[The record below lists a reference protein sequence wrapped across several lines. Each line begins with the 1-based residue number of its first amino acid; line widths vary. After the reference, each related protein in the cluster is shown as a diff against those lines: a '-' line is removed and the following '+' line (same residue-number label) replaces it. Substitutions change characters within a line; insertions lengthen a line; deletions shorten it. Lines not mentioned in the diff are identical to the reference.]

1 MKRILRRAEALV
13 CALVIVLSSMQFTGK
28 VHAATGVTIEIV
40 GYQISTGY
48 EGFRTIYA
56 ETDSEGVVRERGL
69 LYALS
74 SEVTSSQ
81 MKLAGSDKV
90 YNFKAT
96 STGYSSHNYSNNDDA
111 DHYIMT
117 MKFIKN
123 PAFYN
128 ASLFIRPYARLADG
142 SVVYGTVEK
151 GSVYQIASALYS
163 RSQMPT
169 KAGHDY
175 LYNEI
180 LKTVNPY
187 YSEVNYNHIE
197 EESTTEEPT
206 TEEPTTEEPT
216 TEEPTTEEPTTE
228 EPTEEQ
234 WDLTVPNGNK
244 ASGAPGKPILNHDN
258 WSKNMDYTLTVNMW
272 YGNNGTRYIIYEK
285 KGPAGTY
292 KIFKTATLSDNS
304 PDAQTTSVSVS
315 KTKAGTYFYKVELL
329 NQYGSSVSDEISIAV
344 GTVQTANIEVA
355 VVDEDDIA
363 KQHVMS
369 QGTQT
374 YDLTCDSATNPSY
387 SVISSNRTVV
397 EASIVNGTK
406 LRLQAKKAG
415 RSGIKIIENST
426 GKTRYFGVK
435 VKNSNG
441 TMPGMPSYVAIG
453 QVTEDST
460 ADLSFLRAT
469 ANDDTNKRLDVRYI
483 YINGG
488 AIGGWQS
495 WNPADPGSRV
505 KSYITESLKL
515 GIVPYFVYYNIPD
528 GSESYDVDKNH
539 INDVTYMEAYYKD
552 LLFFIQTCDEYDEG
566 EDVGI
571 ILEPDFLGYMMQN
584 DNADPTKITANGV
597 QGAYTSGVLKRGVDP
612 DFPNTLEG
620 IVKSINYVINKYYS
634 SATFG
639 WQFNTW
645 SYSVG
650 VPGQGLM
657 HSTEIMGQSA
667 GLSFIKNAATITANY
682 YKSAGILSYGA
693 DFISIDKYGLDGAY
707 EPGAAT
713 NPASSRWLWNSDL
726 WNNYLYYTKTLHE
739 VTGKPV
745 TLWQIPVGHLN
756 SSTASNPY
764 NGGGS
769 FAELANTEQ
778 HYEDSAGTYFF
789 GDTFVTSGAR
799 LSYFGTNAW
808 NDSKV
813 SVSGNRITYG
823 PHIDEAAAAGV
834 NCILFGAGVGNST
847 DAVGAPPTDDYWWI
861 TKAQRYYNSLN

>member
-1 MKRILRRAEALV
+1 MKRVIKRAGALV
-13 CALVIVLSSMQFTGK
+13 CALSIVFSSMQISER
-28 VHAATGVTIEIV
+28 VQAATGVTIEIV
-40 GYQISTGY
+40 GYQINPVY

-56 ETDSEGVVRERGL
+56 ETDRGGNVRERGL

-74 SEVTSSQ
+74 SEVLASQ
-81 MKLAGSDKV
+81 MTVGGSENV
-90 YNFKAT
+90 YGFSAT
-96 STGYSSHNYSNNDDA
+96 SKGYSSYNFSDNPEA

-117 MKFIKN
+117 MKFVKN
-123 PAFYN
+123 PAFYSS
-128 ASLFIRPYARLADG
+128 SLYIRPYAKTTDG
-142 SVVYGTVEK
+142 SIVYGGIEK
-151 GSVYQIASALYS
+151 ISVYQIASGLYNK
-163 RSQMPT
+163 RQMPT
-169 KAGHDY
+169 KSGHEY

-180 LKTVNPY
+180 IKPVNPY
-187 YSEVNYNHIE
+187 YNVVDYDWNGEPITGE
-197 EESTTEEPT
+197 TITEEPT

-228 EPTEEQ
+228 AI
-234 WDLTVPNGNK
+234 DLTVPYGNK
-244 ASGAPGKPILNHDN
+244 ATGAPGSIRLEKDDWTNTMN
-258 WSKNMDYTLTVNMW
+258 FNVNVYME
-272 YGNNGTRYIIYEK
+272 YGNNGTRYILYEK
-285 KGPAGTY
+285 KGNIGSY
-292 KIFKTATLSDNS
+292 NILKTDTLTDNS
-304 PDAQTTSVSVS
+304 PERQTLSIPVS
-315 KTKAGTYFYKVELL
+315 KTKPGIYFYKVELL
-329 NQYGSSVSDEISIAV
+329 NQYGSSMSNEISRQV
-344 GTVQTANIEVA
+344 GTVQTADIEVA
-355 VVDEDDIA
+355 VVDEEDIA

-387 SVISSNRTVV
+387 SVVSSNRTVV

-406 LRLQAKKAG
+406 LRLQGNKAG

-426 GKTRYFGVK
+426 GKTRHFGIK

-441 TMPGMPSYVAIG
+441 TLPGMPSYVAIG
-453 QVTEDST
+453 QVTEDSA

-488 AIGGWQS
+488 AISGWQS

-597 QGAYTSGVLKRGVDP
+597 QGAYSSGVLKRGVDP

-657 HSTEIMGQSA
+657 HSTELMGYTN
-667 GLSFIKNAATITANY
+667 GLSFIKNAATVTANY
-682 YKSAGILSYGA
+682 YMKAGILSYGA

-707 EPGAAT
+707 EEGAAA
-713 NPASSRWLWNSDL
+713 NPASSRWLWNADL

-799 LSYFGTNAW
+799 LSYFGTNEW

-823 PHIDEAAAAGV
+823 QHIDEAKAAGV

-861 TKAQRYYNSLN
+861 TKAQRYYNSLNK